1 MIDFL
6 GNNYS
11 KLCMD
16 LQLFPRMEDRKSHS
30 CRDEAGSNIGM
41 DRFLII
47 TNKEKDK
54 DLSVTNKVAAYI
66 EKAGR
71 QAILSQVSSFRK
83 DPLTS
88 QEVDCAIVLGGDG
101 TIIHTANDLMTRNIP
116 ILGVNLGTLGFLA
129 EIEEQNLISALDRLF
144 QEDYRLEERLMLQG
158 EILYHKINESS
169 GADTSSKAMSETPVT
184 DPIVMMGEDSTLE
197 YALNDIVISRKGF
210 SRIIS
215 LGIYV
220 NHELV
225 DNFQGDGVII
235 STPTGSTAYNLSAGG
250 PIVSPQADVMVITPI
265 CPHSLSPRSIVVSAG
280 DTIRVVVGKSKKTQ
294 EAEASASFDGQKVYD
309 LGTDDVILIK
319 KARYSTKLIK
329 LNQSGIYEILRSKL
343 SNSVV

>member
-1 MIDFL
+1 
-6 GNNYS
+6 
-11 KLCMD
+11 
-16 LQLFPRMEDRKSHS
+16 
-30 CRDEAGSNIGM
+30 M

-47 TNKEKDK
+47 TNREKDK
-54 DLSVTNKVAAYI
+54 ELNVTNKIAAYI
-66 EKAGR
+66 KKAGR
-71 QAILSQVSSFRK
+71 QVILSQVSSFRE
-83 DPLTS
+83 DPLTA
-88 QEVDCAIVLGGDG
+88 QKVDCAIVLGGDG
-101 TIIHTANDLMTRNIP
+101 TIIHTANDLMSRNIP

-129 EIEEQNLISALDRLF
+129 EIEEQNVLAALDQLF
-144 QEDYRLEERLMLQG
+144 REDYKLEERLMLQG
-158 EILYHKINESS
+158 EILYHKNNESS
-169 GADTSSKAMSETPVT
+169 GADSSAIEMRATPIH
-184 DPIVMMGEDSTLE
+184 DPYALPGEDSTLG

-220 NHELV
+220 NDELV

-265 CPHSLSPRSIVVSAG
+265 CPHSLSPRSIVVSAV
-280 DTIRVVVGKSKKTQ
+280 DTIRIVVGKSKKTQ

-319 KARYSTKLIK
+319 KARYCTKLIK

-343 SNSVV
+343 SNRVGTN